1 MHKNIHAPQARAWSI
16 ALAAAFAVMAQQAR
30 AEDEHEHSIHI
41 ELPATTVTAN
51 PLGSTL
57 EELVPPVSVINS
69 RELMLRQ
76 QSTLGETLNGTP
88 GVHSSYFGPNASR
101 PVIRGLDGD
110 RIRLMSNGI
119 GLIDASSLSPDHA
132 VPIDPLAIEQIDVV
146 RGPAALQYGGS
157 AVGGVVNTL
166 DNRIPRDPIEGISGR
181 AETRIGGAD
190 KQRGNSA
197 LLEAG
202 NGQFAIH
209 ADAYTRDTDDLDI
222 PGYAR
227 SSKLRRDDPQ
237 AEEDRGTL
245 RNSASQSKGGALGA
259 SLTGE
264 HGYAGISYSEFDSNY
279 GTVAEPN
286 VRIDMNS
293 RRWDLAGE
301 ARDLGTAINRITA
314 RLARIDYEHQEI
326 EDGEVGT
333 TFQNRGWEG
342 SLEAA
347 HGPLG
352 PLTGVVG
359 VQFHRSDFSAS
370 GEEALIPKVQT
381 DTQAAWI
388 YEELPLAAFDDA
400 LKLSFGSRFE
410 RTDVSSDGG
419 GPNGRF
425 GNRDSQDFTPVSF
438 SGGALYKLNAAWTL
452 TSNLS
457 HSERAP
463 TYYEL
468 YSNGPHAATGQY
480 EVGDRD
486 LSVEKSNGVDLQLR
500 WKQGEHSFSVTGFY
514 TRFDN
519 YITSLLTGNFRDE
532 DGTPNPVGELP
543 ESQVQAV
550 PAVFKGLE
558 FAGKFHVYEG
568 TGALDMRLKGDYV
581 RATDRRSGDPLPRIS
596 PLRLGFGLDYSLSRF
611 GATLDVTRTFEQDR
625 VADNERATD
634 GYTMVDATLSYHL
647 PTKLHLDAF
656 VKATNL
662 LDEEAREHTSFL
674 KDIAPLG
681 GRSVLFGLRGEF

>member
-1 MHKNIHAPQARAWSI
+1 M
-16 ALAAAFAVMAQQAR
+16 
-30 AEDEHEHSIHI
+30 
-41 ELPATTVTAN
+41 
-51 PLGSTL
+51 
-57 EELVPPVSVINS
+57 
-69 RELMLRQ
+69 
-76 QSTLGETLNGTP
+76 
-88 GVHSSYFGPNASR
+88 
-101 PVIRGLDGD
+101 
-110 RIRLMSNGI
+110 
-119 GLIDASSLSPDHA
+119 
-132 VPIDPLAIEQIDVV
+132 
-146 RGPAALQYGGS
+146 
-157 AVGGVVNTL
+157 GGVVNTL
-166 DNRIPRDPIEGISGR
+166 DNRIPRDPIEGVSGR
-181 AETRIGGAD
+181 VETRIGGAD

-227 SSKLRRDDPQ
+227 SSQLRRNDPQ
-237 AEEDRGTL
+237 PDEDRGTL
-245 RNSASQSKGGALGA
+245 RNSSSLSKGGALGA

-279 GTVAEPN
+279 GTVAEPD
-286 VRIDMNS
+286 VRIEMNS

-301 ARDLGTAINRITA
+301 VRDLGTMVNRLKG
-314 RLARIDYEHQEI
+314 RLSRIDYEHQEI

-388 YEELPLAAFDDA
+388 YEELPLAGFDDA
-400 LKLSFGSRFE
+400 HKLSFGSRLE

-425 GNRDSQDFTPVSF
+425 GNRDRQEFTPVSF
-438 SGGALYKLNAAWTL
+438 SGGALYKLNEAWTM
-452 TSNLS
+452 TSTVS

-480 EVGDRD
+480 EIGDRG
-486 LSVEKSNGVDLQLR
+486 LSVEKSNGIDLQLR

-532 DGTPNPVGELP
+532 DGKLNPAGELP

-625 VADNERATD
+625 VADNERPTD

>member
-1 MHKNIHAPQARAWSI
+1 MNKNIHAPQARALSI

-110 RIRLMSNGI
+110 RIRLMQNGI

-166 DNRIPRDPIEGISGR
+166 DNRIPRDPIEGVSGR

-209 ADAYTRDTDDLDI
+209 ADAYTRDTDDLNI

-237 AEEDRGTL
+237 PDEDRGTL
-245 RNSASQSKGGALGA
+245 RNSSSLSKGGALGA

-264 HGYAGISYSEFDSNY
+264 HGYAGISYSEFNSNY
-279 GTVAEPN
+279 GTVAEPT

-301 ARDLGTAINRITA
+301 ARDLGTVVNRLKG
-314 RLARIDYEHQEI
+314 RLSRIDYEHQEI
-326 EDGEVGT
+326 DDGEVGT
-333 TFQNRGWEG
+333 TFENRGWEG
-342 SLEAA
+342 ALEAA

-359 VQFHRSDFSAS
+359 VQFHRSDFSAN

-400 LKLSFGSRFE
+400 LKLSFGTRFE
-410 RTDVSSDGG
+410 RTDVASDGG

-425 GNRDSQDFTPVSF
+425 GNRDRQDFTPVSF
-438 SGGALYKLNAAWTL
+438 SGGALYKLNEAWTV

-480 EVGDRD
+480 EIGDRD

-532 DGTPNPVGELP
+532 DGTLNPAGELP

-596 PLRLGFGLDYSLSRF
+596 PLRLGLGLDYSLSRF

-656 VKATNL
+656 VKASNL